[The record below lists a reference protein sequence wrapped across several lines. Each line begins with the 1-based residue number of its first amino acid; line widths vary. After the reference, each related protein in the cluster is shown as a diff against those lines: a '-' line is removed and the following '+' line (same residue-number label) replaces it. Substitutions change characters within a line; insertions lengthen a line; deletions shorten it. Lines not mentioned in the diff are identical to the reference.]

1 MEVKCI
7 KFISI
12 NLEMIKLEANSP
24 KFSFIKTYLIACI
37 SIFVF
42 ISEVSNWQKLH
53 EKIHNVIGPRVVF
66 LFSL

>member
-1 MEVKCI
+1 
-7 KFISI
+7 
-12 NLEMIKLEANSP
+12 MIKLEANSP